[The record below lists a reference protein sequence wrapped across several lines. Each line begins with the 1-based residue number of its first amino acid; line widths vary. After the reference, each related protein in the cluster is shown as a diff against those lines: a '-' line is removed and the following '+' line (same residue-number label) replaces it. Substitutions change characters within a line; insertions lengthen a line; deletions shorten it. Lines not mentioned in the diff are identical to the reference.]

1 MHIKQ
6 KQTDLRKRFGKETG
20 SETRT
25 TTSYLQPLLGL
36 LLALDGE
43 DKRVCALLGDFQLVL
58 LLLAVLRDVGDV
70 AALQRQLHLGLLVL
84 GAFVAL

>member
-1 MHIKQ
+1 MHI

-20 SETRT
+20 SETRAT
-25 TTSYLQPLLGL
+25 TRYLQPLLGL

-43 DKRVCALLGDFQLVL
+43 DERVCALLGDFQLVL

-84 GAFVAL
+84 RAFVAL